1 MKDVKQKMKNLLKSS
16 DKQKLKNIEDTPA
29 SKYESNSVTDFKD
42 IMKDQDEYQ
51 YNTNAPLNTKQQTVM
66 TSQVNDCINS
76 NSTLQQINLMMN
88 QQTTHL
94 SLEHINTDE
103 DKDLNGSKLFKTQFP
118 ASIKQSKN
126 NDK

>member
-94 SLEHINTDE
+94 SLERINTDE
-103 DKDLNGSKLFKTQFP
+103 DKDLTGSKLFKTQVP

-126 NDK
+126 NDQ